1 MRLQLKR
8 RSVYIATI
16 VAILAMAGGFALATF
31 PGVFSGFGGA
41 TSNQNSGTYSGGN
54 TIWSAGATV
63 ALVQD
68 PAPAGASASVACDTV
83 AYAGTSATVYLDGSQ
98 TCSAGWGQGTTQ
110 WYEEFNFTANEVSG
124 YVDHF
129 AWYVVGGPTTTGQL
143 FTISGSGG
151 YTNGVTLNVYFD
163 MGAATANPLVLTS
176 ISATVTGD

>member
-63 ALVQD
+63 ALVQGA
-68 PAPAGASASVACDTV
+68 APPACDTV
-83 AYAGTSATVYLDGSQ
+83 AYAGTAAAVYLDGSQ
-98 TCSAGWGQGTTQ
+98 TCANGVTQASTQ
-110 WYEEFNFTANEVSG
+110 WYEEFNFTATEVSG

-129 AWYVVGGPTTTGQL
+129 AWYVVGGPTTVGQL
-143 FTISGSGG
+143 FNIAGSSGYSG
-151 YTNGVTLNVYFD
+151 TVTLNVYFD
-163 MGAATANPLVLTS
+163 MGPASANPLTLTS
-176 ISATVTGD
+176 ISATVTGN